1 MEAKKLELIQEK
13 AGIAHIPEPTSRLTN
28 RYRSRLKKLLQKHNA
43 ARSKK
48 SNGIETLIAFAK
60 ESAEKEDGA
69 EVGATEPTTTTGD
82 PHETLDR
89 HLLDAEAHLLA
100 FAVLH
105 LDATS
110 IPTFLAAGAVARQ
123 MRDGVDLPLQED
135 QGPFHL
141 HDRAQELLHDEDT
154 EQMTHHDQGD
164 VNTPQADLEPPH
176 AGATIEIEKEGVSGV
191 VMIEIDP

>member
-1 MEAKKLELIQEK
+1 
-13 AGIAHIPEPTSRLTN
+13 
-28 RYRSRLKKLLQKHNA
+28 LLQKHNA